1 MTVERPRAIERTTS
15 SPAATRRLAAAL
27 ARVAEPGDLICL
39 WGELGAGKTVF
50 AKGFGRGLGVRGTI
64 NSPTFILMAEHEGR
78 LPLFHVD
85 LYRLADAVD
94 AVAGGL
100 LDDRQSAGVTL
111 VEWPER
117 FGPTLPAGRVDVRIE
132 GTGDAQ
138 RRIRIDAGD
147 RRLARY
153 VQAAERVDFDGP
165 PDGADTSG
173 AASGPDASGRRVS
186 GDPRP
191 AR

>member
-1 MTVERPRAIERTTS
+1 MTVETPRALERTTS

-27 ARVAEPGDLICL
+27 ARVAAPGDLVCL

-50 AKGFGRGLGVRGTI
+50 AKGFGRGLGVLGTI
-64 NSPTFILMAEHEGR
+64 NSPTFILMAEHDGR
-78 LPLFHVD
+78 LPLFHLD

-132 GTGDAQ
+132 GTGEAP
-138 RRIRIDAGD
+138 RRIRIEAGD
-147 RRLARY
+147 RRLTRY
-153 VQAAERVDFDGP
+153 VQAAERVDLDAP
-165 PDGADTSG
+165 PDGPDTPETADG
-173 AASGPDASGRRVS
+173 HDASDRSVS
-186 GDPRP
+186 GDPGP